1 MTPQRA
7 ARRLPDEPLGRS
19 QGEWRRSAQRAG
31 WLMNQPAAM
40 VSVPEE
46 EYEALIQFLYMAP
59 IGLAQLRIDGE
70 IVMINPLCAQ
80 LLMPLSRDGEL
91 ANLFSALH
99 SVAPD
104 LAHRARD
111 FEPLHGK
118 VCDALRL
125 QIDAGV
131 PGGKDAQVLS
141 LSLLKLDHG
150 SLMAV
155 LSDVSLSEKNER
167 QLRRSQAW
175 INTIVTGITGYAL
188 VSLDRQGLVQCWNS
202 GVMNVTGYG
211 ADATLGQSYALF
223 YPRDAMSG
231 QRMMERLQEAD
242 LSGWNLE
249 EGWMPRANGER
260 YWGSCLIAPL
270 QTAGDAPGEERAYS
284 LIMRDISDH
293 REANEALRQSVSC
306 DHLTGLANRRAF
318 FEAAAHALQRC
329 ARADLQL
336 AVVAFD
342 ADHFKSVND
351 SYGHAAGDAVLR
363 HLATGLSATFRS
375 TDIVA
380 RFGGEEFVVLLSG
393 TSIDEAQA
401 IAQRLCQHVAA
412 KPVTVD
418 GVSIRYTVSAGVAAM
433 EPGVAGLDELIK
445 RADAAMYSAKAGG
458 RNRVERWR
466 AKAAADE
473 DKAQP

>member
-1 MTPQRA
+1 
-7 ARRLPDEPLGRS
+7 
-19 QGEWRRSAQRAG
+19 
-31 WLMNQPAAM
+31 MNQLTTM

-59 IGLAQLRIDGE
+59 IGLAQLLIDGE
-70 IVMINPLCAQ
+70 IVMANPLCAQ

-91 ANLFSALH
+91 ANLFSVLH
-99 SVAPD
+99 AVAPD
-104 LAHRARD
+104 LAHRVRA

-131 PGGKDAQVLS
+131 PGRKDPQVLS

-150 SLMAV
+150 RLMAV

-167 QLRRSQAW
+167 QLRQSQAW
-175 INTIVTGITGYAL
+175 IHTIVTGITDYAL
-188 VSLDRQGLVQCWNS
+188 LSLDRQGLVQSWNA
-202 GVMNVTGYG
+202 GVMNVTGHE

-223 YPRDAMSG
+223 YSQDNMSG

-260 YWGSCLIAPL
+260 YWGSALIAPL
-270 QTAGDAPGEERAYS
+270 HAQGDKPGEERAYS
-284 LIMRDISDH
+284 LIMRDISDR
-293 REANEALRQSVSC
+293 REAHEALRRSVSC

-318 FEAAAHALQRC
+318 FEAAAQTLQRC
-329 ARADLQL
+329 ARAELQL
-336 AVVAFD
+336 SVVAFD
-342 ADHFKSVND
+342 ADHFKLVND
-351 SYGHAAGDAVLR
+351 NYGHAAGDAVLR
-363 HLATGLSATFRS
+363 HLAAGLSATFRA

-393 TSIDEAQA
+393 TSIDEAQV

-418 GVSIRYTVSAGVAAM
+418 GVPIRYTVSAGVATM

-445 RADAAMYSAKAGG
+445 RADTAMYLAKANG

-466 AKAAADE
+466 AGFEPAV
-473 DKAQP
+473 AQAHGRCQS

>member
-1 MTPQRA
+1 
-7 ARRLPDEPLGRS
+7 
-19 QGEWRRSAQRAG
+19 
-31 WLMNQPAAM
+31 
-40 VSVPEE
+40 
-46 EYEALIQFLYMAP
+46 MAP
-59 IGLAQLRIDGE
+59 IGLAQLRTDGE

-80 LLMPLSRDGEL
+80 LLMPLSPDGEL

-99 SVAPD
+99 TVAPD
-104 LAHRARD
+104 LAHCARD

-131 PGGKDAQVLS
+131 PGGKDPQVLS
-141 LSLLKLDHG
+141 LSLLKLDQER
-150 SLMAV
+150 LMAV
-155 LSDVSLSEKNER
+155 LSDVSLSEKRER
-167 QLRRSQAW
+167 QLRQSEAW
-175 INTIVTGITGYAL
+175 IHTIVTGITDYAL
-188 VSLDRQGLVQCWNS
+188 LSLDRQGRVQSWNA
-202 GVMNVTGYG
+202 GVMNVTGFE
-211 ADATLGQSYALF
+211 ADAIVGQSYALF
-223 YPRDAMSG
+223 YPADDKAG
-231 QRMMERLQEAD
+231 QRTLERLDEAC

-260 YWGSCLIAPL
+260 YWGSALIAPL
-270 QTAGDAPGEERAYS
+270 HAEGERPGEERAYS
-284 LIMRDISDH
+284 LILRDISDR
-293 REANEALRQSVSC
+293 REANEALRRSVSC

-329 ARADLQL
+329 ARAELPL
-336 AVVAFD
+336 SVVAFD
-342 ADHFKSVND
+342 ADHFKLVND
-351 SYGHAAGDAVLR
+351 SHGHAAGDAVLR
-363 HLATGLSATFRS
+363 HLAAGLSATFRA
-375 TDIVA
+375 TDVVA

-445 RADAAMYSAKAGG
+445 RADAAMYLAKANG

-466 AKAAADE
+466 ADTTPTAAPARGR
-473 DKAQP
+473 AQP

>member
-1 MTPQRA
+1 
-7 ARRLPDEPLGRS
+7 
-19 QGEWRRSAQRAG
+19 
-31 WLMNQPAAM
+31 MNQPTAM

-59 IGLAQLRIDGE
+59 IGLSQLRIDGE
-70 IVMINPLCAQ
+70 IVMANPLCAQ

-91 ANLFSALH
+91 ANLFSVLH
-99 SVAPD
+99 TVAPD
-104 LAHRARD
+104 LALRVQS

-131 PGGKDAQVLS
+131 PGRKDPQVLS
-141 LSLLKLDHG
+141 LSLLKLDHER
-150 SLMAV
+150 LMAV

-167 QLRRSQAW
+167 QLRHSQAW
-175 INTIVTGITGYAL
+175 IHTIVTGITDYAL
-188 VSLDRQGLVQCWNS
+188 LSLDRQGLVQSGNS
-202 GVMNVTGYG
+202 GVMNVTGHE

-223 YPRDAMSG
+223 YPPDNMPG
-231 QRMMERLQEAD
+231 QRTMERLQEAD

-260 YWGSCLIAPL
+260 YWGSALIAPL
-270 QTAGDAPGEERAYS
+270 HAQCDKPGEERAYS
-284 LIMRDISDH
+284 LIMRDISDR
-293 REANEALRQSVSC
+293 REAHEALRRSVSC

-329 ARADLQL
+329 ARTEAQL
-336 AVVAFD
+336 SVVAFD
-342 ADHFKSVND
+342 ADHFKLVND
-351 SYGHAAGDAVLR
+351 NYGHAAGDAVLR
-363 HLATGLSATFRS
+363 HLAAGLSATFRA

-393 TSIDEAQA
+393 TSINEAHA

-418 GVSIRYTVSAGVAAM
+418 GVPIRYTVSAGVAAL

-445 RADAAMYSAKAGG
+445 RADAAMYLAKANG

-466 AKAAADE
+466 AEIDPTVKAAHG
-473 DKAQP
+473 KGQQ